1 MFQIFPHLAMVQYY
15 ILNLAIHPSQ
25 ALMTAAAIGSGAAG
39 GTLTPSV
46 ALGAT
51 LGAIVGV
58 RLRGRLFWGVKV
70 GGNGRAKEEI
80 EIVKLVKPA
89 FRDCF
94 MTGLGLEAASFFY
107 SSEVVILAACP
118 ATRSVR
124 SPINTTCLIGLLRRT
139 ACGFDD
145 QLTWND
151 VLKRLYMVQV
161 YILTEHWDLIYQYLS
176 THSIL

>member
-1 MFQIFPHLAMVQYY
+1 MVQYY

-118 ATRSVR
+118 APLEVS
-124 SPINTTCLIGLLRRT
+124 G
-139 ACGFDD
+139 
-145 QLTWND
+145 
-151 VLKRLYMVQV
+151 VL
-161 YILTEHWDLIYQYLS
+161 
-176 THSIL
+176 SILPA

>member
-1 MFQIFPHLAMVQYY
+1 
-15 ILNLAIHPSQ
+15 
-25 ALMTAAAIGSGAAG
+25 MTAAAIGSGAAG

-80 EIVKLVKPA
+80 EIVKLVKPVA

-94 MTGLGLEAASFFY
+94 MTGLGLEDASFF
-107 SSEVVILAACP
+107 I
-118 ATRSVR
+118 VR
-124 SPINTTCLIGLLRRT
+124 R
-139 ACGFDD
+139 
-145 QLTWND
+145 W
-151 VLKRLYMVQV
+151 
-161 YILTEHWDLIYQYLS
+161 
-176 THSIL
+176 

>member
-1 MFQIFPHLAMVQYY
+1 MCQNH
-15 ILNLAIHPSQ
+15 ILNLAIHPNQ

-58 RLRGRLFWGVKV
+58 RLPGDDDCFRGSV

-80 EIVKLVKPA
+80 EIVKLVKPVA

-94 MTGLGLEAASFFY
+94 E
-107 SSEVVILAACP
+107 
-118 ATRSVR
+118 
-124 SPINTTCLIGLLRRT
+124 TTWI
-139 ACGFDD
+139 F
-145 QLTWND
+145 N
-151 VLKRLYMVQV
+151 
-161 YILTEHWDLIYQYLS
+161 E
-176 THSIL
+176 